1 MSILIIAVILILS
14 ALSLVQRVVPWLLYR
29 KFTSGN
35 RLPML
40 FELVAVS
47 AFASLMVSNISSFSL
62 NNLIPLVPALL
73 VAYRTKNLGATVLVA
88 LVFSLLLAFL

>member
-14 ALSLVQRVVPWLLYR
+14 ALSLVQRVVPWILYR
-29 KFTSGN
+29 KFTLGN

-73 VAYRTKNLGATVLVA
+73 VAYKTNNLGATVLVA
-88 LVFSLLLAFL
+88 LIFSLLLAFL